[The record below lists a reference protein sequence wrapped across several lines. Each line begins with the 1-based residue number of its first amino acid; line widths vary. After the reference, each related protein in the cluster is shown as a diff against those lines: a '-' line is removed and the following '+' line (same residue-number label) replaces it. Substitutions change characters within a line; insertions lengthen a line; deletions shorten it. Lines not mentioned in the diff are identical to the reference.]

1 MKSFQKRFPRT
12 HFADNEF
19 DFSFSGIK
27 TAVINY
33 VHNAQQTGTEINIPD
48 VAASFSAAV
57 TEVLADNATKAA
69 ARFNKKLVLAG
80 GVAAN
85 GTLRKRLEKE
95 CKEKG
100 VQLFMPDLR
109 YCGDNAAMIA
119 SQGYYEFLAGHT
131 ADETLNAYANM
142 SIEENP
148 F

>member
-1 MKSFQKRFPRT
+1 M
-12 HFADNEF
+12 
-19 DFSFSGIK
+19 
-27 TAVINY
+27 
-33 VHNAQQTGTEINIPD
+33 
-48 VAASFSAAV
+48 AASFSAAV

-119 SQGYYEFLAGHT
+119 FAAWIAPSECQQPKNS
-131 ADETLNAYANM
+131 TLEIRPAWELCKR
-142 SIEENP
+142 IGI
-148 F
+148 